1 MRVFTFYSIDY
12 CIVILFQ
19 LMMLLKR
26 FILKESGLISE
37 EADEIL
43 DYFEDNYKGRID
55 ARSKHESGRRNP
67 RFSVKSWNMYDSVL
81 ACSPRTNNAVE
92 GWHIAF
98 AKFVGVTHPSLF
110 VLFEKFQIEQSN
122 NEVVLEQI
130 LAGDIMPPQKK
141 KYQDAQVRLVNCVSK
156 YDEIGRIEYLR
167 SIAHNVKMQ
176 SSKKTDSDN

>member
-1 MRVFTFYSIDY
+1 MLYHLYFLKLMSNCAFFILGKIYTAKFVKKVLNQSRTASASFHFLFDRLLHCHFVPVNDVIETFN
-12 CIVILFQ
+12 
-19 LMMLLKR
+19 
-26 FILKESGLISE
+26 ILKESGLISE
-37 EADEIL
+37 KADEIL

-92 GWHIAF
+92 GWHTAF

-122 NEVVLEQI
+122 S
-130 LAGDIMPPQKK
+130 
-141 KYQDAQVRLVNCVSK
+141 C
-156 YDEIGRIEYLR
+156 
-167 SIAHNVKMQ
+167 
-176 SSKKTDSDN
+176 T